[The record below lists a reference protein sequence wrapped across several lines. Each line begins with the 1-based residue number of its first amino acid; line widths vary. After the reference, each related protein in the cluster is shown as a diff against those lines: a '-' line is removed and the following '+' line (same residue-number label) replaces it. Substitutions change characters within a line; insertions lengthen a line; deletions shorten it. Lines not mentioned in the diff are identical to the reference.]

1 MTRELRIKKIKELV
15 GKTAHITPNEVDNG
29 TVVSFRLGWP
39 KNRQRQSA
47 IIDATTGN
55 VLSFNKLEG
64 DDLRML
70 TTEEV
75 ATGSHLTRIDRR
87 IKWIEETVNKSAQEN
102 KTESQ

>member
-1 MTRELRIKKIKELV
+1 MTRQLRIRKLKELV
-15 GKTAHITPNEVDNG
+15 GKTDHITPNEVDNG
-29 TVVSFRLGWP
+29 TVISFRLGWP
-39 KNRQRQSA
+39 KNRGRQSA

-64 DDLRML
+64 DDLRTL

-87 IKWIEETVNKSAQEN
+87 IKWIEETVIKSSQKNKI
-102 KTESQ
+102 ESQ